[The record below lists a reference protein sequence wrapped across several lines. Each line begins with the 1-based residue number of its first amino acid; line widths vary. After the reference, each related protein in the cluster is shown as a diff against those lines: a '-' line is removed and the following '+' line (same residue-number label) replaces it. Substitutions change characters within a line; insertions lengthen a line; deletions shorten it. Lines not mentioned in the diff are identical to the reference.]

1 MNSLIQIENKS
12 GKIKLNEAIT
22 EDSIKRAIDEI
33 GRLFGASAVA
43 NGADFGEIMNC
54 AENAVDVLDIEI
66 NSPGGSVFDGYT
78 IYQEIKSL
86 RDRGVIVNAIITG
99 MAASMASVI
108 CMACNK
114 VSMVPHGRMMIHDA
128 SSNAYGNSEELR
140 KTADLLDGVSADIAN
155 IYAEKTGESP
165 EKMRGM
171 MKKETW
177 MNAKD
182 ALDQKFIDEIIDI
195 RNLES
200 KPKGMSLL
208 SKLFPGND
216 EVSKLEASIAQIDNL
231 TNQIENLSNEVSALK
246 LDIVAKDQTIAENAA
261 TIVNLNETV
270 ANLQAEAKV
279 SADTIA
285 AKDSEIANLTAE
297 IDKAKNSA
305 ADQATAMLA
314 QVGQPEPLAIVQT
327 ETNEA
332 PKMTLAAFNQLPP
345 LKRNEFIRNGGK
357 LTN

>member
-1 MNSLIQIENKS
+1 MNYLIQIENKS

-22 EDSIKRAIDEI
+22 QDSIKRAIDEI

-86 RDRGVIVNAIITG
+86 RDRGVVVNATITG

-108 CMACNK
+108 CMACNN
-114 VSMVPHGRMMIHDA
+114 VAMVKHGRMMIHEA
-128 SSNAYGNSEELR
+128 SSGAHGNAEALR
-140 KTADLLDGVSADIAN
+140 KAADLLDGVSADIAN

-165 EKMRGM
+165 EKMREM
-171 MKKETW
+171 MKVETW
-177 MNAKD
+177 MGAKD
-182 ALDQKFIDEIIDI
+182 ALEQKFIDEIVDI

-200 KPKGMSLL
+200 KPKAMSLL

-216 EVSKLEASIAQIDNL
+216 EVSNLEASIAQIDNL
-231 TNQIENLSNEVSALK
+231 SSQIDNLTNEVSALK
-246 LDIVAKDQTIAENAA
+246 LDIVAKDQTIAENTA
-261 TIVNLNETV
+261 TIGTLNETV
-270 ANLQAEAKV
+270 STLQEEAKA
-279 SADTIA
+279 SAETVA
-285 AKDSEIANLTAE
+285 AKDAEIANLTVE

-305 ADQATAMLA
+305 TEQATAMLA
-314 QVGQPEPLAIVQT
+314 QVGQPEPLAIAP
-327 ETNEA
+327 EA
-332 PKMTLAAFNQLPP
+332 QDQSKELSRDEFNKLTPSAKMNFV
-345 LKRNEFIRNGGK
+345 KNGGK
-357 LTN
+357 LI